1 MLYYLGC
8 KTGLVNDD
16 MAGSCYFD
24 YIQSQRSPS
33 SDPPKYNP
41 EDVRQPIELPM
52 TLQMTQLRLVLFP
65 LPIITLERG
74 SSSVCQ
80 VVKCLC
86 AAIHMSSRGKLSRRM
101 LQVLH

>member
-1 MLYYLGC
+1 M
-8 KTGLVNDD
+8 
-16 MAGSCYFD
+16 
-24 YIQSQRSPS
+24 SPS

-52 TLQMTQLRLVLFP
+52 TLQMTQLRLALFP

-74 SSSVCQ
+74 SNSVYQ

-86 AAIHMSSRGKLSRRM
+86 AAIHMSSRESVTCLLAAVM
-101 LQVLH
+101 LWRDLVLRLAGQDLLLFHWLESG